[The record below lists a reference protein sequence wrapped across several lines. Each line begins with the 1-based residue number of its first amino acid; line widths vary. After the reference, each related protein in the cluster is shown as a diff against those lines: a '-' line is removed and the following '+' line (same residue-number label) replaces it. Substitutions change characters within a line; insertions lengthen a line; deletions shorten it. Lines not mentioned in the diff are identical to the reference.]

1 MPDPARNFPASLPNR
16 HSRKLKT
23 PSGGKADVALL
34 TRELDATGLMTAVH
48 LKGLAALF
56 TLAMFSTSITCSN
69 SCAPVGVIRVTHFM
83 SAGVKGSDGNF
94 YPSIGFLWVLCCACP
109 CYYFFTE
116 QRQEQTQ
123 CWGQITMLAG
133 KATQSEAIKEALKQG
148 REMASDYNAA
158 LSNGTAYSQPAGITP
173 QFAPPQCTCWVA

>member
-1 MPDPARNFPASLPNR
+1 VILPGSLAFPSLPEGAEIGA
-16 HSRKLKT
+16 
-23 PSGGKADVALL
+23 PSGGKADLGLL
-34 TRELDATGLMTAVH
+34 TRELDATGRMTAAH

-56 TLAMFSTSITCSN
+56 TLALFSTSITCSN
-69 SCAPVGVIRVTHFM
+69 SCAPVGVVRVTHFM
-83 SAGVKGSDGNF
+83 SYGVKGDDGNY

-116 QRQEQTQ
+116 QRREQIQ
-123 CWGQITMLAG
+123 CWGQITVLAG
-133 KATQSEAIKEALKQG
+133 KATQSEATKEALKKG

-158 LSNGTAYSQPAGITP
+158 LSNGTAYTQPTGITP